1 MSHTT
6 LTPQR
11 ERWLLLTLAGIQF
24 TYILDFMVMMP
35 LGPQFTRLFDIS
47 DAQFGALVSAYTFSA
62 GASGLAASAYLD
74 RFDRKRLLVVLYTL
88 FALSTMGCAL
98 AMTYGQFFVAR
109 VGAGLFG
116 GVLSALIQTILADVV
131 PFERR
136 GRAMGVVM
144 SSFSV
149 STVAGVPLGLYLA
162 AAFSWHA
169 PFWLVV
175 GLCGVFG
182 AMAYWTVPQLRA
194 HLDHP
199 DRHSVWG
206 EIVATV
212 QERNHQWSF
221 AFTMVSILTGFMIIP
236 YITIYLE
243 TNLAVSNRDI
253 PLLYLAGGAATL
265 VSARWI
271 GVLSDRLGKRYM
283 YERLAALV
291 GIPLFTLTL
300 MPPAPFW
307 VLTLVYVLFFVI
319 VSGRMIPSMAVVSAA
334 ANPRR
339 RGTFMAISGALQSF
353 AMGLA
358 ALVGGLLIGRSAD
371 GQVTGYWI
379 TALLGTLAS
388 FASVWLIRR
397 IQVPEGKG
405 PISAPKI
412 DT

>member
-1 MSHTT
+1 
-6 LTPQR
+6 
-11 ERWLLLTLAGIQF
+11 
-24 TYILDFMVMMP
+24 
-35 LGPQFTRLFDIS
+35 
-47 DAQFGALVSAYTFSA
+47 
-62 GASGLAASAYLD
+62 
-74 RFDRKRLLVVLYTL
+74 
-88 FALSTMGCAL
+88 
-98 AMTYGQFFVAR
+98 
-109 VGAGLFG
+109 
-116 GVLSALIQTILADVV
+116 
-131 PFERR
+131 
-136 GRAMGVVM
+136 
-144 SSFSV
+144 
-149 STVAGVPLGLYLA
+149 
-162 AAFSWHA
+162 
-169 PFWLVV
+169 
-175 GLCGVFG
+175 
-182 AMAYWTVPQLRA
+182 MAYWTVPQLRA

-358 ALVGGLLIGRSAD
+358 ALVGGLIIGRSAD